1 MKLLRRHIPLTVIM
15 LVSLHSCS
23 DDKNYNDSAM
33 YSDIVTIASTAEEQ
47 GTVFKFRRYDDS
59 PEITLTDP
67 RLTLKKDSEG
77 LRVLLRYYSE
87 SGQPYT
93 SGTIKTRAVSAI
105 NNDTTIIRPVE
116 RYNWDAT
123 PIYLHSV
130 WRTGEYINMHLRV
143 EYSETPRYFNLLVDS
158 LSLEDAVAQLYLVH
172 DKGSAPDN
180 YLMEIYA
187 SFNIDNVWSQPTCE
201 GIDIHINDSNLPKN
215 LYKFKKQ

>member
-1 MKLLRRHIPLTVIM
+1 MKSTSRHIAATAL
-15 LVSLHSCS
+15 LLASLASCS
-23 DDKNYNDSAM
+23 DDKEYNDSAM

-67 RLTLKKDSEG
+67 GLTLKKETEG
-77 LRVLLRYYSE
+77 MRVLLRYYSE

-93 SGTIKTRAVSAI
+93 SGNIKARAVSAI
-105 NNDTTIIRPVE
+105 NNDTTLIRPVE

-123 PIYLHSV
+123 PVYLHSM
-130 WRTGEYINMHLRV
+130 WRTGEYINMHIRV

-158 LSLEDAVAQLYLVH
+158 LTLKDPVPQLYLVH
-172 DKGSAPDN
+172 DKGTAPDN

-201 GIDIHINDSNLPKN
+201 GIDIHINDSNLPTD